1 MRVLIVIRCPKTGL
15 EVPTGTVTT
24 LDQLHTLP
32 KEKMPLRCPAC
43 GEEHH
48 WSANDALLA
57 YSGEGLDKPLAKR
70 EGED

>member
-48 WSANDALLA
+48 WSANDDLLA
-57 YSGEGLDKPLAKR
+57 YSGEGLDTPLAKR